1 MKDEAICDRDFFSLS
16 DYSFYYRGG
25 RLWTEIR
32 GDMQICGL
40 PCFEYPNPYHY
51 PAFSRNVRLQTRLSQ
66 EEIEVL
72 DPPARAEKP
81 RANLLMRLL
90 PSVGMLAASAVMAAM
105 GGAMVIFSAVTGGI
119 SIVTAVLGVVQS
131 KRDFRKS
138 SRERVEKY
146 ESYIERKRREIEEC
160 RENERR
166 NLEQIYPSM
175 EEEKRRLTA
184 FSPELFD
191 RSPESEDFLDV
202 RLGTGSV
209 RALRGIKYKKQER
222 LEVADDLQQLPEAL
236 AEEYAYVHN
245 APIVCPLKAA
255 GAVGGGCV
263 DAARR
268 QQLFQ
273 LRRDGAAQQ
282 LSPAWPGSRYDL
294 VGVAHHHRPPQAF
307 G

>member
-1 MKDEAICDRDFFSLS
+1 
-16 DYSFYYRGG
+16 
-25 RLWTEIR
+25 
-32 GDMQICGL
+32 MQICGL

-146 ESYIERKRREIEEC
+146 ESYIERKRREIE
-160 RENERR
+160 
-166 NLEQIYPSM
+166 
-175 EEEKRRLTA
+175 
-184 FSPELFD
+184 
-191 RSPESEDFLDV
+191 
-202 RLGTGSV
+202 
-209 RALRGIKYKKQER
+209 
-222 LEVADDLQQLPEAL
+222 
-236 AEEYAYVHN
+236 
-245 APIVCPLKAA
+245 
-255 GAVGGGCV
+255 
-263 DAARR
+263 DAAKMNAGIWSRSILLWRR
-268 QQLFQ
+268 KN
-273 LRRDGAAQQ
+273 DG
-282 LSPAWPGSRYDL
+282 
-294 VGVAHHHRPPQAF
+294 
-307 G
+307 

>member
-1 MKDEAICDRDFFSLS
+1 MRQRFFSLS

-32 GDMQICGL
+32 EDMQICGL

-191 RSPESEDFLDV
+191 RSPESEDFWM
-202 RLGTGSV
+202 S
-209 RALRGIKYKKQER
+209 AL
-222 LEVADDLQQLPEAL
+222 APEAS
-236 AEEYAYVHN
+236 
-245 APIVCPLKAA
+245 APCVGSSIRSRSGWRWRTTCSSFPRRWPRSMPMCITPPLF
-255 GAVGGGCV
+255 
-263 DAARR
+263 AR
-268 QQLFQ
+268 
-273 LRRDGAAQQ
+273 
-282 LSPAWPGSRYDL
+282 
-294 VGVAHHHRPPQAF
+294 
-307 G
+307 